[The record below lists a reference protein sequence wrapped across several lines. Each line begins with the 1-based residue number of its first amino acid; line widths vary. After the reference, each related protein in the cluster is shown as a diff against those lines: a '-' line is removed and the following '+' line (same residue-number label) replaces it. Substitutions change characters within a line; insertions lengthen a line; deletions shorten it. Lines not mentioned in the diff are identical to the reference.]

1 MWCITKITK
10 EFRRRMYRVLDLYSR
25 PYDAGN
31 PTICMDEKSKQLI
44 ADTRVPMSMQ
54 PGKPQRIDYEY
65 KRNGTRNIFVAVEP
79 LGGKHIIKVTKR
91 RTRKDFAVFIKELVT
106 KKYRQAK
113 KINLVLDNLN
123 THFPKSLYEA
133 FSKEEADEILGKV
146 NFYYTPKH
154 ASWLNMAEIE
164 ISILEEECIGRRI
177 GSAKKLK
184 EEIVAWEKKANKEK
198 RKIKWKFT
206 KRDAYRKMSHH
217 YVA

>member
-1 MWCITKITK
+1 
-10 EFRRRMYRVLDLYSR
+10 MYRVLDLYCR
-25 PYDAGN
+25 PYDAAN

-44 ADTRVPMSMQ
+44 ADTRVPISMR
-54 PGKPQRIDYEY
+54 PGKPQRIDHEY

-79 LGGKHIIKVTKR
+79 LGGKHVIKVTKR

-106 KKYRQAK
+106 KIYRQAK

-133 FSKEEADEILGKV
+133 FPKEEADEILGKV

-184 EEIVAWEKKANKEK
+184 EEITAWEKKANKEK
-198 RKIKWKFT
+198 REIKWKFT